1 MADRQLSDSVA
12 LHTAARRFAI
22 EREKILDSDHQGHAD
37 AKDGVRCSA
46 VGCIL
51 EEVEKLDPANLRDLA
66 STREQVISAARTAG
80 GQHEADFIGTS
91 IAVGEVREKFVVE
104 LEAFCTYVTGL
115 SRSDLAAV
123 EPLPFRRFIENTE
136 AKELWARVTERW
148 DPWTILGNYRPL
160 LGPCS
165 SDVLVLEERA
175 FFEAF
180 DASVLRSILA
190 LHGVARV
197 WRFTWRCD
205 EFDDDDLVGY
215 ELDLPLITPDIG
227 WDSWA
232 SPELDWVI
240 HVRQAGRAAMIG
252 GWLSKA
258 VTSRWPSWRDHM
270 A

>member
-1 MADRQLSDSVA
+1 MVERHLSDSVA
-12 LHTAARRFAI
+12 LHTAARRFAM
-22 EREKILDSDHQGHAD
+22 EREKILDPDRQGPTN
-37 AKDGVRCSA
+37 KNEGVGFSA
-46 VGCIL
+46 ISCIL
-51 EEVEKLDPANLRDLA
+51 EEVEKLDPAKLGDLA
-66 STREQVISAARTAG
+66 STREQVISAARTARDP
-80 GQHEADFIGTS
+80 HEADFVGTS
-91 IAVGEVREKFVVE
+91 VAEGEVREKFVAE

-123 EPLPFRRFIENTE
+123 EPLPFRRLIENPE

-148 DPWTILGNYRPL
+148 DPWKILGKYRPL
-160 LGPCS
+160 DPLGS

-180 DASVLRSILA
+180 DASALRGILA
-190 LHGVARV
+190 SHGVARV

-215 ELDLPLITPDIG
+215 ELELPLITPDIG
-227 WDSWA
+227 WDSWT
-232 SPELDWVI
+232 SPQLDWVI